1 MSVFLIVTGIILVIA
16 GLPGIFIPALPGIPL
31 AFAGYIMI
39 AGGMGFKSIHSW
51 VYIFLGLLTLISVL
65 ADYFASSIATKK
77 AGGSA
82 TSAIAAFVGLFIGIL
97 SGQFYLMFILPFIF
111 AFIVEYIKTG
121 NLKKGLKVGSYA
133 FVGFLGSIF
142 FRIFV
147 YFAMLAVF
155 IIDVIK

>member
-16 GLPGIFIPALPGIPL
+16 GFPGIFIPALPGIPL
-31 AFAGYIMI
+31 AFGGYIMI
-39 AGGMGFKSIHSW
+39 AGGMGFKSIHPG
-51 VYIFLGLLTLISVL
+51 VYIFLALITLISVL

-82 TSAIAAFVGLFIGIL
+82 TSAIAAFVGLFVGIL

-142 FRIFV
+142 FRVFA
-147 YFAMLAVF
+147 YFAMLLVF
-155 IIDVIK
+155 LIQVIK